1 VDDRKW
7 VSKMA
12 RAKLTVEERE
22 EIFKIANRIKDVRQQ
37 KGLSQEETSQLSGI
51 DQTTISCI
59 ETGTIRVTLKTFI
72 ALADAFNCSVDALIG
87 REIEDDSLR
96 GRVLTALGQMD
107 SSGQAFMVLLAET
120 YVMRTG
126 K

>member
-1 VDDRKW
+1 
-7 VSKMA
+7 MA

-22 EIFKIANRIKDVRQQ
+22 ETFKIANRIKDVRQQ

-59 ETGTIRVTLKTFI
+59 ETGTLRVTLKTFI

-120 YVMRTG
+120 YVMQKVG
-126 K
+126 